1 MAYEVILFSSNQ
13 KLTTKT
19 EIDESQFTPA
29 DFNEILENYFL
40 KLSFDKVL
48 TIEANENFRRIVG
61 KDFDFEYF
69 HTEELQGNL
78 LLSLYGKNAILE
90 SVELAKKNNLQ
101 IFDLSSGESIDLENP
116 EINGYSE
123 FENYRAQILEGEK
136 LTQKNLVKEKST
148 LIFLAISM
156 IVFIPY
162 FFVFEE
168 NKNKYLPTI
177 LFVSYFL
184 IALYFYNLVV
194 ERKKKPKEF

>member
-40 KLSFDKVL
+40 KLSFDIVL
-48 TIEANENFRRIVG
+48 TIEANENFRKIVG

-90 SVELAKKNNLQ
+90 LAELAKKNNLQ

-123 FENYRAQILEGEK
+123 FENYRAQILEGE
-136 LTQKNLVKEKST
+136 NL
-148 LIFLAISM
+148 L
-156 IVFIPY
+156 
-162 FFVFEE
+162 
-168 NKNKYLPTI
+168 
-177 LFVSYFL
+177 
-184 IALYFYNLVV
+184 
-194 ERKKKPKEF
+194 RKI